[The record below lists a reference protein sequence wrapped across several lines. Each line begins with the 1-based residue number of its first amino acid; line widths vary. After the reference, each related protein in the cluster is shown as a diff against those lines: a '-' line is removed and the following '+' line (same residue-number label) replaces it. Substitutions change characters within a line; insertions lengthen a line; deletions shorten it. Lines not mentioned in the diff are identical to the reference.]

1 MPADSVSRMHSSGSD
16 GNSSDNFSSS
26 PGTSSNM
33 SRERTDSESSEKQ
46 ARFVLPGMAG
56 SPPKVLTMNEVV
68 NCMKNIE
75 NMTLAHEIAINPE
88 FKLEPFEPPENS
100 LERRIKD
107 MVHRAYWDVLREQLA
122 TDPPCYDRAIHL
134 LTDIKDYFEHIFLQ
148 NNVRILQRIGEVLD
162 ANLIRQQAEQGILD
176 FRSYANFLIDIM
188 AKSCAP
194 VRDEQVAKL
203 REIEDVVDL
212 FRGIMKTLT
221 VMRLDVANCLLQAA
235 RGDVIA
241 NSVEYEK
248 QKFKEYLKVYDA
260 GFPATESWLK
270 RNTSAPTADAAT
282 SQGKHTIVN
291 AYLEL
296 LDWQPDNEFPEL
308 LTMDKERIENL
319 RKRINRLCACTT
331 VMALASGVPIF
342 AQNPNMKGAF
352 AHEVEILL
360 QDVQDEGQLG
370 DSMENVWLHMKGV
383 IEKYQKVPIEGTTE
397 ETLKTQILQAAKKD
411 SPVRTLIWKRF
422 TTYLRMCIYSKSLPP
437 TPPGFMEFA
446 NELEGVS
453 NAFKSLTSYNY
464 SVYGEVYQEMLKKLE
479 TSSS

>member
-1 MPADSVSRMHSSGSD
+1 MHSSGSD

-26 PGTSSNM
+26 PGASSTM
-33 SRERTDSESSEKQ
+33 SRERTDSESSDKQ

-68 NCMKNIE
+68 DCMKNIQ

-100 LERRIKD
+100 LERRVKD
-107 MVHRAYWDVLREQLA
+107 MVHRAFWDVLREELSS
-122 TDPPCYDRAIHL
+122 DPPCYDRAIHL

-148 NNVRILQRIGEVLD
+148 NNVRILQRISEVLD

-203 REIEDVVDL
+203 KDIEDVVDL
-212 FRGIMKTLT
+212 FRGIMETLT

-248 QKFKEYLKVYDA
+248 QKFKEYLKVYTA
-260 GFPATESWLK
+260 GFPATEGWLK
-270 RNTSAPTADAAT
+270 RNITTTSSAPAGEAT
-282 SQGKHTIVN
+282 TGTPTKHTIVN

-296 LDWQPDNEFPEL
+296 LDWQVDNEFPEL
-308 LTMDKERIENL
+308 LLMDKERIETL
-319 RKRINRLCACTT
+319 QKRINRLCACTT
-331 VMALASGVPIF
+331 VMALASGVPSF

-352 AHEVEILL
+352 AREVEILL
-360 QDVQDEGQLG
+360 QDVHDEGHLV
-370 DSMENVWLHMKGV
+370 DSMENIWLHMKGV
-383 IEKYQKVPIEGTTE
+383 IEKHQRAPLESATE
-397 ETLKTQILQAAKKD
+397 DTLKTQILQAARKD
-411 SPVRTLIWKRF
+411 SPVRGLIWKRF
-422 TTYLRMCIYSKSLPP
+422 TTYLRMCLYSKSLPP

-446 NELEGVS
+446 NELEAVS
-453 NAFKSLTSYNY
+453 NSFKSLTSYNY
-464 SVYGEVYQEMLKKLE
+464 SVYGEVYQEMLTKIDT
-479 TSSS
+479 TSS